1 MEKLGKEEDIQV
13 DERSTSY
20 TLSNINRRKA
30 LAEAKLEGFR
40 KTILKAMEY
49 YNLEYPKSTRNIE
62 WTQPK
67 VKISVDL
74 GDDVDEFLGKCSEKE
89 LFGLREIIEYT
100 RRETLRK
107 VSEHEQYQLTGAY
120 IKKMIPGIVYIEQLE
135 DIKEKESEI
144 LREKAKYEK
153 LIAEERRMFNE
164 VKVEVIEEIKVP
176 EDDSENLEPY
186 WCSMCARTHIKGNI
200 YQEHLEN
207 KV

>member
-1 MEKLGKEEDIQV
+1 MEKLEKEDIQV

-20 TLSNINRRKA
+20 TVSNINRRKA
-30 LAEAKLEGFR
+30 LAETKLEGFR
-40 KTILKAMEY
+40 NTLLVSMEY
-49 YNLEYPKSTRNIE
+49 YNKEYPNSTRNIE

-74 GDDVDEFLGKCSEKE
+74 GNDVDEFLGKCSEEE
-89 LFGLREIIEYT
+89 LLGLREIIEYT
-100 RRETLRK
+100 RRETLRR

-120 IKKMIPGIVYIEQLE
+120 IKKMIPGIAYIEQLE
-135 DIKEKESEI
+135 AIKEKESEV

-164 VKVEVIEEIKVP
+164 VKVEEIIEPVVIEG
-176 EDDSENLEPY
+176 SEGLEPY
-186 WCSMCARTHIKGNI
+186 FCSMCARTHMKGNI
-200 YQEHLEN
+200 YQEHLEY